1 MQLRSSR
8 AHGTTTVVVLLRY
21 LSALL
26 GTTAWA
32 WWWLTTA
39 RHGSPETQFLLWL
52 AALLLWALAL
62 FSAWRVPKSSWPTA
76 VAALIVA
83 LLTIPRLLSLEN
95 APYQVALDE
104 AIDAFY
110 GLQVLHDYRWGI
122 GSGVSRVF
130 AHLTQVLQAWPCLFL
145 EPLFGARLA
154 SLTLGL
160 ASLAST
166 YALASRMF
174 GNRTAVV
181 AVTVLACSYW
191 HIAYSRVAYPY
202 MQPVL
207 ILPLALHVLLFG
219 VTEGHRFLQFVGGA
233 LLGVSVL
240 VYTPGRIVIPIFFIW
255 FVHWLFT
262 GNGRLREAAS
272 AVVVITL
279 GGLILLSPFLQARGL
294 AVTLAR
300 YRGTTQG
307 AAGPLHLLSVNGWTS
322 PTAMQLLA
330 TQLQTAVRIYYTRG
344 AWMAA
349 HDWAPAALLDPVSL
363 ALALMGL
370 GIAAA
375 GLRDSNRFLLV
386 VWIAATFVSGQVL
399 TDVPRAAYRA
409 APLLPALAICA
420 GLAVN
425 RLASAL
431 RRWRPAQNRYVEIS
445 GLLVLV
451 ALVLPFNLAA
461 LNTYLRVRSRDPNTG
476 MARLIGAGSA
486 APTYYLVAP
495 KPMTSFPPL
504 RLLSSGRSVRDVTSL
519 MDSLGTEI
527 DPARDAVFV
536 LDPGMAAAA
545 TAIRRCYPGAM
556 PISGPYPPGP
566 QPVLGWSVSQPAIA
580 AGRNCAVAPD
590 GPGLRARYF
599 SGENWDGELRRER
612 VEDWPVHWITTEEAK
627 RFRSIEWSGWLRL
640 PISGEYRFQFLTGG
654 TRGSA
659 SVGEQLHIDPQTKAS
674 ARFDEGR
681 YPVRLRCQTRP
692 GALCWLRWAP
702 PGGDFSAIPPEL
714 FSPDDRDTPLARE
727 SRRSAWYSHAARS
740 G

>member
-1 MQLRSSR
+1 MTLS
-8 AHGTTTVVVLLRY
+8 RY

-32 WWWLTTA
+32 WWWLATG
-39 RHGSPETQFLLWL
+39 RHCSPEIQFLLWL
-52 AALLLWALAL
+52 AALLLWGLAL
-62 FSAWRVPKSSWPTA
+62 LSTWQVPSITRASVTA
-76 VAALIVA
+76 VLVIA
-83 LLTIPRLLSLEN
+83 LLTIPRSLSLVD
-95 APYQVALDE
+95 APYKVTLDE
-104 AIDAFY
+104 ARYPFY
-110 GLQVLHDYRWGI
+110 ALELFAQRPWEI
-122 GSGVSRVF
+122 MNGV
-130 AHLTQVLQAWPCLFL
+130 HEDLLTYFGEALQAWPCLL
-145 EPLFGARLA
+145 VGPLLGGRLA
-154 SLTLGL
+154 SVVLAV
-160 ASLAST
+160 ASLLST
-166 YALASRMF
+166 YALAGRMF
-174 GNRTAVV
+174 GNRPAVV

-191 HIAYSRVAYPY
+191 HMAYSRMAYPC

-207 ILPLALHVLLFG
+207 IPPLALHVLLFG
-219 VTEGHRFLQFVGGA
+219 VTERHRFLQFVGGA

-279 GGLILLSPFLQARGL
+279 GGLILLSPFLQAQGL
-294 AVTLAR
+294 AGILAR
-300 YRGTTQG
+300 YQGTTQG

-330 TQLQTAVRIYYTRG
+330 TQLRTAVRVYYTRG
-344 AWMAA
+344 AWMSV
-349 HDWAPAALLDPVSL
+349 HDWAPTALLDPVSL
-363 ALALMGL
+363 ALGLMGL

-375 GLRDSNRFLLV
+375 GLRDGKRFLLV

-399 TDVPRAAYRA
+399 TDVPHAAYRA

-431 RRWRPAQNRYVEIS
+431 RRWQPMKNRYVEIS

-461 LNTYLRVRSRDPNTG
+461 LNAYLRVHRRDPWTG

-495 KPMTSFPPL
+495 RPMASSRPL
-504 RLLSSGRSVRDVTSL
+504 QLLSSGRSVRDVASL

-527 DPARDAVFV
+527 DPTRDAVFV

-566 QPVLGWSVSQPAIA
+566 QPLLAWSVSQPAIA

-612 VEDWPVHWITTEEAK
+612 VEDWPVHWITTAEAT
-627 RFRSIEWSGWLRL
+627 RFGSIEWSGWLRL

-654 TRGSA
+654 ARGSA
-659 SVGEQLHIDPQTKAS
+659 SVGEQLHIDAQAKAS

-681 YPVRLRCQTRP
+681 CPVRLRCQSRP

-714 FSPDDRDTPLARE
+714 FSPDERDTPLARE
-727 SRRSAWYSHAARS
+727 DRRSAWYSRAARS

>member
-1 MQLRSSR
+1 
-8 AHGTTTVVVLLRY
+8 
-21 LSALL
+21 
-26 GTTAWA
+26 
-32 WWWLTTA
+32 
-39 RHGSPETQFLLWL
+39 
-52 AALLLWALAL
+52 
-62 FSAWRVPKSSWPTA
+62 

-83 LLTIPRLLSLEN
+83 LLTLPRLLSLEN
-95 APYQVALDE
+95 APYHVALDE
-104 AIDAFY
+104 AIHPLY
-110 GLQVLHDYRWGI
+110 GLEMLRQRPWDIAAGTSWYFGTP
-122 GSGVSRVF
+122 F
-130 AHLTQVLQAWPCLFL
+130 LTQALQAWPCLVF

-154 SLTLGL
+154 SLILGL
-160 ASLAST
+160 ASLVST
-166 YALASRMF
+166 YALAGRMF

-191 HIAYSRVAYPY
+191 HIAYSRMAHPY
-202 MQPVL
+202 MEA
-207 ILPLALHVLLFG
+207 ILMLTLVLHVLLFG
-219 VTEGHRFLQFVGGA
+219 VAERNRFLQFIAGV
-233 LLGVSVL
+233 LLAASLL
-240 VYTPGRIVIPIFFIW
+240 VYTPARVVIPILIL
-255 FVHWLFT
+255 WLAH
-262 GNGRLREAAS
+262 GLLVRCVRIGEAA
-272 AVVVITL
+272 ADAAAIAL
-279 GGLILLSPFLQARGL
+279 GAAIFLSPYLHAQGVRGI
-294 AVTLAR
+294 LAR
-300 YRGTTQG
+300 YQETTMG
-307 AAGPLHLLSVNGWTS
+307 AQGPLHLLIAIGWTS
-322 PTAMQLLA
+322 PAAMRVLA
-330 TQLQTAVRIYYTRG
+330 TQLQTAVRVYYTGG
-344 AWMAA
+344 AWMAVD
-349 HDWAPAALLDPVSL
+349 DWAPAALLDPVSL

-386 VWIAATFVSGQVL
+386 VWIAITFISGQLL

-425 RLASAL
+425 QLASAL
-431 RRWRPAQNRYVEIS
+431 RRWQPAQNRYVEIS

-461 LNTYLRVRSRDPNTG
+461 LNAYLRAHSRDPGTG
-476 MARLIGAGSA
+476 MARLIGAGGT
-486 APTYYLVAP
+486 APIYYLVASGS
-495 KPMTSFPPL
+495 MASFPPL
-504 RLLSSGRSVRDVTSL
+504 QLLSSGRSVRDVASL
-519 MDSLGTEI
+519 MDTLGTEI
-527 DPARDAVFV
+527 EPKRDAVFV

-599 SGENWDGELRRER
+599 SDENWDGELRRER

-659 SVGEQLHIDPQTKAS
+659 SVGEQLHIDPEANAG

-702 PGGDFSAIPPEL
+702 PGGEFDAIPSEL
-714 FSPDDRDTPLARE
+714 FSPGATIGDDMALIPMERHSEPFAGVPVT
-727 SRRSAWYSHAARS
+727 RSSQALLPGDRLD
-740 G
+740 